1 MKRSYFADIPRIAFE
16 GPQSRNPLAYRFYD
30 KSRVVAGKTMEQ
42 HLRMAVCY
50 WHTFNWNGTDVFGA
64 GTFQRPWLAG
74 AIDQTAADQKLH
86 EAFEF
91 FVKLGLPYF
100 CFHDVDVM
108 AQANN
113 IREHVSNFLHMV
125 DKLQEKVSATGVKLL
140 WGTANLFSHPRYMA
154 GGATNPDPDV
164 FRFAATQ
171 VRHCLE
177 ATHRLQGENYVLW
190 GGREGYDTL
199 LNTNLKQEK
208 NQLGRFISL
217 VVEHKHK
224 IGFKG
229 AILIEPKPHEPTK
242 HQYDF
247 DVDTI
252 YGFLRHHGL
261 EKEVKVNIESNH
273 ATLSGHS
280 FEHEIAMAVD
290 FGIFGSIDMN
300 RGDPQNGWD
309 TDQFPNDI
317 REITLALYYVLKG
330 GGFTSGGANFDAKVR
345 RQSID
350 PVDLFYGHIGAVDIL
365 ARGLLNA
372 SAMLEA
378 DELNTFVQQRYAGWH
393 TVSARSILDGRSS
406 LASIADAAVAD
417 GVAPVPR
424 SGRQEYLENLV
435 SRYTAMQP

>member
-1 MKRSYFADIPRIAFE
+1 MNGSFFRDIAPIKFE
-16 GPQSRNPLAYRFYD
+16 GPESRNPLAYRYYD
-30 KSRVVAGKTMEQ
+30 KGRVVLGKTMEQ
-42 HLRMAVCY
+42 QLRMAVCY
-50 WHTFNWNGTDVFGA
+50 WHTFCWDGFDVFGA
-64 GTFQRPWLAG
+64 GTFQRPWHGRPL
-74 AIDQTAADQKLH
+74 DQAAAELKLE

-91 FVKLGLPYF
+91 FTRLGLPYF

-108 AQANN
+108 AQAHT
-113 IREHVSNFLHMV
+113 IREHVANFARIV
-125 DKLQEKVSATGVKLL
+125 DRIEAKTSATGIKVL

-154 GGATNPDPDV
+154 GAATNPDPDV

-177 ATHRLQGENYVLW
+177 ATHRLKGENYVLW

-199 LNTNLKQEK
+199 LNTNLRQEK
-208 NQLGRFISL
+208 EQLGRFLSM

-224 IGFKG
+224 IGFAG
-229 AILIEPKPHEPTK
+229 TILIEPKPHEPTK

-261 EKEVKVNIESNH
+261 EREVKVNIEANH

-290 FGIFGSIDMN
+290 LGIFGSIDMN

-309 TDQFPNDI
+309 TDQFPNDV
-317 REITLALYYVLKG
+317 REITLALYYILKG
-330 GGFTSGGANFDAKVR
+330 GGFTTGGNNFDAKVR
-345 RQSID
+345 RQSIEA
-350 PVDLFYGHIGAVDIL
+350 VDLFHGHIGAVDTL

-372 SAMLEA
+372 AAMIEGG
-378 DELNTFVQQRYAGWH
+378 ELAAFVEQRYAGWRADD
-393 TVSARSILDGRSS
+393 ARQILEGRTT
-406 LASIADAAVAD
+406 LAAVAD
-417 GVAPVPR
+417 DAVSRSVAPVPR
-424 SGRQEYLENLV
+424 SGRQELLENIV
-435 SRYTAMQP
+435 SRYTS